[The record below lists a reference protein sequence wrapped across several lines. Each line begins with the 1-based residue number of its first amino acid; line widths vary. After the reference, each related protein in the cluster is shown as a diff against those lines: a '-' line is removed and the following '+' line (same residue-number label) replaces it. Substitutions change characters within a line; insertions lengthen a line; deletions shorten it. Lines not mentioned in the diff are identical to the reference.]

1 METGLSIVIP
11 IYNAVNAIEETFG
24 QITAVKNKASFPVEI
39 ILVDDGSNDGTSEYL
54 NTIPKSIA
62 SVIRHNTNK
71 GYGASI
77 KSGIKESRFTHIGIT
92 DADGTYPNH
101 KLVEFF
107 LTMEEKNCDMV
118 VGARVGK
125 EVHIPL
131 IRKPVKW
138 FLNVLAN
145 YLADTKIPDLNSGLR
160 VMRKSVLNKFVNI
173 LPSGFSF
180 TTTITLAMLTNDYLV
195 EYSPIDYYHREG
207 KSKIRPIYDTMNF
220 IQLIIRTV
228 LYFNPLKIFTLL
240 SFMLFLSAPIVVLVG
255 WWILGVVMDVT
266 FGVIIL
272 AGVMTFSIG
281 MLADLIDKKMQ

>member
-11 IYNAVNAIEETFG
+11 IYNEVNAIEETFG

-54 NTIPKSIA
+54 NTIPKTIA
-62 SVIRHNTNK
+62 SVICHKTNR

-77 KSGIKESRFTHIGIT
+77 KSGIKESRLTHIGIT

-107 LTMEEKNCDMV
+107 LKMEETNCDMV

-160 VMRKSVLNKFVNI
+160 IMRKSVLNKFLNI
-173 LPSGFSF
+173 LPPGFSF

-195 EYSPIDYYHREG
+195 EYSPIDYYHREV

-281 MLADLIDKKMQ
+281 MLADLVGKKMQ